1 MNSVRAPL
9 LAFEQRIRSRI
20 RMTKPELRRELRA
33 LPPLPPDVAA
43 EKSDRICAR
52 LVELPAWLRARTVAL
67 YAANAHEPDLSALWE
82 RKGDRVFCF
91 PRVEGDR
98 ATGERLVFH
107 RVDTVADLLLSR
119 WGLFEP
125 SADPAREVNPGQID
139 LVIVPGVAFTA
150 NGERLGR
157 GRGHYD
163 RFLALLAPHAITI
176 GLCFDTRLLPSLP
189 TESHDRRMDQVI
201 AE

>member
-1 MNSVRAPL
+1 M
-9 LAFEQRIRSRI
+9 I
-20 RMTKPELRRELRA
+20 MTKPELRRELRA

-43 EKSDRICAR
+43 AKSDRICAR
-52 LVELPAWLRARTVAL
+52 LVELPAWRDARTVAL
-67 YAANAHEPDLSALWE
+67 YAANAHEPDPRQLWE
-82 RKGDRVFCF
+82 KRGDRVFCF

-98 ATGERLVFH
+98 STGEQLVFH
-107 RVDTVADLLLSR
+107 RVDAAAELLPSR
-119 WGLFEP
+119 WGLHEP
-125 SADPAREVNPGQID
+125 QADRLTEVDSAQID

-150 NGERLGR
+150 AGERLGR

-163 RFLALLAPHAITI
+163 RFLSSLSPHASTI
-176 GLCFDTRLLPSLP
+176 GLCFADRLLPTLP

>member
-1 MNSVRAPL
+1 
-9 LAFEQRIRSRI
+9 
-20 RMTKPELRRELRA
+20 MTKPELRRDLRA

-43 EKSDRICAR
+43 GKSERICAR
-52 LVELPAWLRARTVAL
+52 LVELPAWLRAKTVAL
-67 YAANAHEPDLSALWE
+67 YAADAHEPDLGALWE
-82 RKGDRVFCF
+82 KRGDRVFCF

-98 ATGERLVFH
+98 NSGERLAFH
-107 RVDTVADLLLSR
+107 RVDRAADLLLSR

-125 SADPAREVNPGQID
+125 PADPTREVDPAQID

-150 NGERLGR
+150 DGERIGR

-163 RFLALLAPHAITI
+163 RFLASLAPHATAV
-176 GLCFDTRLLPSLP
+176 GLCFATRLLPSLP
-189 TESHDRRMDQVI
+189 TEPHDRRMDQVI

>member
-1 MNSVRAPL
+1 MNSKPAGL
-9 LAFEQRIRSRI
+9 LAFAERIRSR
-20 RMTKPELRRELRA
+20 RGMTKPELRRELRA
-33 LPPLPPDVAA
+33 LPPLSPDVAA

-52 LVELPAWLRARTVAL
+52 LVELPAWLRAKTVAL
-67 YAANAHEPDLSALWE
+67 YAANAHEPDLGALWE
-82 RKGDRVFCF
+82 KRGDRVFCF

-98 ATGERLVFH
+98 ATGERLVFY
-107 RVDTVADLLLSR
+107 RVDAAAELLLSR

-125 SADPAREVNPGQID
+125 PVDPACELDPGQID

-150 NGERLGR
+150 HGERLGR

-163 RFLALLAPHAITI
+163 RFLALLAPHANTI
-176 GLCFDTRLLPSLP
+176 GLCFTSRLLPSLP